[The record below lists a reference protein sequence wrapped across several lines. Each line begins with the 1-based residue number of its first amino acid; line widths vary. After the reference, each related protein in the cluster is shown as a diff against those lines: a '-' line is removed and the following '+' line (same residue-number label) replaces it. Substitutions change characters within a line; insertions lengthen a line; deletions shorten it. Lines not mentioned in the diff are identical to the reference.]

1 MRHGNQGNSGKVQ
14 IPVLDATPLAQHLC
28 VFQTEREGE
37 SSEGVGAALCTVDR
51 ESQVR
56 SKEMVYRTTNFWGM
70 RPEFETDGAIDESRN
85 ADGNEGESSQVVGMM
100 ILYRK
105 AEKLEADAIL
115 KILFMPNL

>member
-1 MRHGNQGNSGKVQ
+1 MQRPSPNICVYSRPKRKAKV
-14 IPVLDATPLAQHLC
+14 A
-28 VFQTEREGE
+28 R
-37 SSEGVGAALCTVDR
+37 
-51 ESQVR
+51 
-56 SKEMVYRTTNFWGM
+56 EMVYRTMNFWCM